1 MSNSTRLS
9 ANLGQVLVIDD
20 EQSVRQSFCQTLSLE
35 GYDGLDFENPLEALA
50 LCNEQWMGVLVCDLR
65 MPKMDGLAVLEAVQV
80 IDPEIPIILF
90 SAHADIAVAIKAI
103 RSGAYEFL
111 EKTDDPQIQMDA
123 IKRAWQTRKLVLEN
137 RALRLS
143 LTEKHEIEH
152 RLLGHS
158 AVMQGVRQSV
168 LQLAQLDLDLIINGA
183 TGTGKEV
190 VARCLHDFSSRMTR
204 PFVALNCGAL
214 AESMIESELFGH
226 EAGAFTG
233 AQKRRVGKLEYANGG
248 TVFLDEVESMPAHLQ
263 VRLLRVVQE
272 RCLERVGGNELI
284 HLDVR
289 IIAAS
294 KVDLR
299 QLANVGE
306 FREDLYY
313 RLNVTSIELPSIADR
328 KSDIGLLFR
337 HFAELAAQK
346 YNLPCPVLNA
356 EQIHYLHTRD
366 WHGNVR
372 EISNEAERWALGLS
386 LNNLGLNHLDSA
398 PTKTIQGGLE
408 EQMEQFEKGVIET
421 ALMQNKGH
429 LERTA
434 SALNI
439 PRKKLYLRMRKYL
452 IDKS

>member
-1 MSNSTRLS
+1 MSN
-9 ANLGQVLVIDD
+9 AMFLGQVLVIDD

-35 GYDGLDFENPLEALA
+35 GYESLDFEHPKEALA
-50 LCNEQWMGVLVCDLR
+50 LCNEQWMGVIVCDLR
-65 MPKMDGLAVLEAVQV
+65 MPKMDGLSVLEAVQT

-90 SAHADIAVAIKAI
+90 SAHADITVAITAI
-103 RSGAYEFL
+103 RAGAYEFL
-111 EKTDDPQIQMDA
+111 EKTDDPQKQMDT
-123 IKRAWQTRKLVLEN
+123 IKRAWQKRQLVLEN
-137 RALRLS
+137 RALRLC

-158 AVMQGVRQSV
+158 AVMKDIRQSV
-168 LQLAQLDLDLIINGA
+168 LQLAQLDVDLIINGA

-190 VARCLHDFSSRMTR
+190 VARCLHDFSNRVKR

-248 TVFLDEVESMPAHLQ
+248 TIFLDEVESMPPHLQ

-272 RCLERVGGNELI
+272 RCLERLGGNELI

-299 QLANVGE
+299 QAADCGD

-313 RLNVTSIELPSIADR
+313 RLNVTSIDLPTMAQR
-328 KSDIGLLFR
+328 KEDIGLLFG
-337 HFAELAAQK
+337 HFAGLAAQK
-346 YNLPCPVLNA
+346 YNQPAPTIGA
-356 EQIHYLHTRD
+356 EQLRYLQARN

-372 EISNEAERWALGLS
+372 EISNEAERWALGL
-386 LNNLGLNHLDSA
+386 NLHPSGYAAKALE
-398 PTKTIQGGLE
+398 GGLD
-408 EQMEQFEKGVIET
+408 EQMDEFEKGVIEM
-421 ALMQNKGH
+421 ALLQNQGH

-434 SALNI
+434 TALNI
-439 PRKKLYLRMRKYL
+439 PRKKLYLRMRKHQ
-452 IDKS
+452 INKT

>member
-1 MSNSTRLS
+1 MSNATF
-9 ANLGQVLVIDD
+9 LGQVLVIDD

-35 GYDGLDFENPLEALA
+35 GYQGLDFEHPLEALA
-50 LCNEQWMGVLVCDLR
+50 LCNEQWMGVIVCDLR
-65 MPKMDGLAVLEAVQV
+65 MPKMDGLSVLEAVQA

-90 SAHADIAVAIKAI
+90 SAHADISVAITAI

-111 EKTDDPQIQMDA
+111 EKTDDPQTQMDT
-123 IKRAWQTRKLVLEN
+123 INRAWQKRQLVLEN
-137 RALRLS
+137 RALRLC
-143 LTEKHEIEH
+143 LAEKHEIEH

-158 AVMQGVRQSV
+158 AVMQNIRQSV
-168 LQLAQLDLDLIINGA
+168 LQLAQLDVDLIINGA

-190 VARCLHDFSSRMTR
+190 VAHCLHDFSGRAKR

-233 AQKRRVGKLEYANGG
+233 AQKRRIGKLEYANGG
-248 TVFLDEVESMPAHLQ
+248 TVFLDEVESMPPHLQ

-294 KVDLR
+294 KLDLR
-299 QLANVGE
+299 QAADAGD

-313 RLNVTSIELPSIADR
+313 RLNVTSIELPSMAER
-328 KSDIGLLFR
+328 KEDVGLLFR
-337 HFAELAAQK
+337 HFGELAAQK
-346 YNLPCPVLNA
+346 YNLPCPTLEPA
-356 EQIHYLHTRD
+356 QLHSLQARN

-372 EISNEAERWALGLS
+372 EISNEAERWALGLTFA
-386 LNNLGLNHLDSA
+386 LPELAGKG
-398 PTKTIQGGLE
+398 PEGGLG
-408 EQMEQFEKGVIET
+408 EQMDQFERGVIET
-421 ALMQNKGH
+421 ALLQNHGH

-434 SALNI
+434 EALNI
-439 PRKKLYLRMRKYL
+439 PRKKLYLRMKKYQL
-452 IDKS
+452 NKP

>member
-1 MSNSTRLS
+1 MSNATF
-9 ANLGQVLVIDD
+9 LGQVLVIDD

-35 GYDGLDFENPLEALA
+35 GYESLDFEHPKEALA
-50 LCNEQWMGVLVCDLR
+50 LCNEQWMGVIVCDLR
-65 MPKMDGLAVLEAVQV
+65 MPKMDGLSVLEAVQA

-90 SAHADIAVAIKAI
+90 SAHADITVAITAI

-111 EKTDDPQIQMDA
+111 EKTDDPQKQMDT
-123 IKRAWQTRKLVLEN
+123 IKRAWQKRQLVLEN

-143 LTEKHEIEH
+143 LAEKHEIEH

-158 AVMQGVRQSV
+158 AVMKNIRQSV
-168 LQLAQLDLDLIINGA
+168 LQLAQLDVDLIINGA

-190 VARCLHDFSSRMTR
+190 VARCLHDFSSRVKR

-214 AESMIESELFGH
+214 AESMIECELFGH

-233 AQKRRVGKLEYANGG
+233 AQKRRVGRLEYANGG
-248 TVFLDEVESMPAHLQ
+248 TIFLDEVESMPQHLQ

-294 KVDLR
+294 KIDLR
-299 QLANVGE
+299 QAADSGD

-313 RLNVTSIELPSIADR
+313 RLNVTSIELPTMAQR
-328 KSDIGLLFR
+328 KEDIGLLFG

-346 YNLPCPVLNA
+346 YNQPSPTLDA
-356 EQIHYLHTRD
+356 EQLQYLQARD

-372 EISNEAERWALGLS
+372 EISNEAERWALGLNM
-386 LNNLGLNHLDSA
+386 NNAFHA
-398 PTKTIQGGLE
+398 TKALEGGLD
-408 EQMEQFEKGVIET
+408 EQMDQFEKGIIEM
-421 ALMQNKGH
+421 ALLQNEGH

-434 SALNI
+434 AALDI
-439 PRKKLYLRMRKYL
+439 PRKKLYLRMKKHRVNKA
-452 IDKS
+452 

>member
-1 MSNSTRLS
+1 MSHGPF
-9 ANLGQVLVIDD
+9 LGQVLVIDD

-35 GYDGLDFENPLEALA
+35 GYQSLDFEHPMEALA
-50 LCNEQWMGVLVCDLR
+50 LCSERWMGVIVCDLR
-65 MPKMDGLAVLEAVQV
+65 MPKMDGLSVLEAVQT

-90 SAHADIAVAIKAI
+90 SAHADIAVAITAI

-111 EKTDDPQIQMDA
+111 EKTDDPQKQMDT
-123 IKRAWQTRKLVLEN
+123 INRAWQKRQLVLEN

-158 AVMQGVRQSV
+158 PVMQNIRQSV
-168 LQLAQLDLDLIINGA
+168 LQLAQLDVDIIINGA

-190 VARCLHDFSSRMTR
+190 VARCLHDFSSRAKQ

-233 AQKRRVGKLEYANGG
+233 AQKRRVGKFEYANGG
-248 TVFLDEVESMPAHLQ
+248 TIFLDEVESMPPHLQ

-272 RCLERVGGNELI
+272 RCLERVGGNQLI
-284 HLDVR
+284 PLDVR

-294 KVDLR
+294 KLDLR
-299 QLANVGE
+299 LAADAGS

-313 RLNVTSIELPSIADR
+313 RLNVTSIDLPAMADR
-328 KSDIGLLFR
+328 KADVGLLFR
-337 HFAELAAQK
+337 HFSELAAQK
-346 YNLPCPVLNA
+346 YNLPCPPLEA
-356 EQIHYLHTRD
+356 QLLHQLQTRS

-386 LNNLGLNHLDSA
+386 FNHPGVMPSK
-398 PTKTIQGGLE
+398 PIEGGLD
-408 EQMEQFEKGVIET
+408 EQVDQFEKEIIET
-421 ALMQNKGH
+421 ALLQNQGH
-429 LERTA
+429 LEQTA
-434 SALNI
+434 AALNI
-439 PRKKLYLRMRKYL
+439 PRKKLYLRMKKHQ
-452 IDKS
+452 IDKF

>member
-1 MSNSTRLS
+1 MNNATF
-9 ANLGQVLVIDD
+9 LGQVLVIDD
-20 EQSVRQSFCQTLSLE
+20 EKSVRQSFCQTLSLD
-35 GYDGLDFENPLEALA
+35 GYNGLDFEHPMDALA
-50 LCNEQWMGVLVCDLR
+50 LCNDQWMGVIVCDLR
-65 MPKMDGLAVLEAVQV
+65 MPKMDGLAVLEAVKA
-80 IDPEIPIILF
+80 IDPDIPVILF

-111 EKTDDPQIQMDA
+111 EKTDDPQQQMDT
-123 IKRAWQTRKLVLEN
+123 IKRAWQNRQLVLEN

-158 AVMQGVRQSV
+158 EVMENIRQSV

-190 VARCLHDFSSRMTR
+190 VARCLHDFSSRVKR

-233 AQKRRVGKLEYANGG
+233 AQKRRIGKLEYANGG
-248 TVFLDEVESMPAHLQ
+248 TIFLDEVESMPPHLQ

-272 RCLERVGGNELI
+272 RCLERVGGNELVQ
-284 HLDVR
+284 LDVR

-299 QLANVGE
+299 QAADVGD

-313 RLNVTSIELPSIADR
+313 RLNVTNIDLPSIAER
-328 KSDIGLLFR
+328 KADIGLLFM
-337 HFAELAAQK
+337 HFAEISAQK
-346 YNLPCPVLNA
+346 YNLPCPTLDGEQLRHLN
-356 EQIHYLHTRD
+356 TRD
-366 WHGNVR
+366 WPGNVR
-372 EISNEAERWALGLS
+372 EINNEAERWALGLS
-386 LNNLGLNHLDSA
+386 LINSGAKSA
-398 PTKTIQGGLE
+398 PLLDGCLD
-408 EQMEQFEKGVIET
+408 EQIDQFEKSVIEA
-421 ALMQNKGH
+421 ALSQNHGH
-429 LERTA
+429 LEHTA
-434 SALNI
+434 AALNI
-439 PRKKLYLRMRKYL
+439 PRKKLYLRMKKHQ
-452 IDKS
+452 IDKA

>member
-1 MSNSTRLS
+1 MSHGPF
-9 ANLGQVLVIDD
+9 LGQVLVIDD

-35 GYDGLDFENPLEALA
+35 GYQTLDFEHPMEALA
-50 LCNEQWMGVLVCDLR
+50 LCNERWMGVIVCDLR
-65 MPKMDGLAVLEAVQV
+65 MPKMDGLSVLEAVQT

-90 SAHADIAVAIKAI
+90 SAHADIAVAITAI

-111 EKTDDPQIQMDA
+111 EKTDDPQKQMDT
-123 IKRAWQTRKLVLEN
+123 ITRAWQKRQLVLEH

-158 AVMQGVRQSV
+158 PVMKNIRQSV
-168 LQLAQLDLDLIINGA
+168 LQLAQLDVDLIINGA

-190 VARCLHDFSSRMTR
+190 VARCLHDFSSRAKQ

-233 AQKRRVGKLEYANGG
+233 AQKRRVGKFEYANGG
-248 TVFLDEVESMPAHLQ
+248 TIFLDEVESMPPHLQ

-272 RCLERVGGNELI
+272 RCLERVGGNQLI
-284 HLDVR
+284 PLDVR

-294 KVDLR
+294 KLDLR
-299 QLANVGE
+299 LAADAGS

-313 RLNVTSIELPSIADR
+313 RLNVTSINLPAMADR
-328 KSDIGLLFR
+328 KADVALLFR
-337 HFAELAAQK
+337 HFSELAAQK
-346 YNLPCPVLNA
+346 YNLPCPPL
-356 EQIHYLHTRD
+356 EPQLLHQLQTRS

-372 EISNEAERWALGLS
+372 EISNEAERWVLGLS
-386 LNNLGLNHLDSA
+386 FNHPGSM
-398 PTKTIQGGLE
+398 PSKPIEGGLD
-408 EQMEQFEKGVIET
+408 EQVDQFEKVIIET
-421 ALMQNKGH
+421 ALLQNQGH
-429 LERTA
+429 LEQTA
-434 SALNI
+434 AALNI
-439 PRKKLYLRMRKYL
+439 PRKKLYLRMKKHQ
-452 IDKS
+452 IDKFLQ

>member
-1 MSNSTRLS
+1 MSQTPF
-9 ANLGQVLVIDD
+9 LGQVLVIDD

-35 GYDGLDFENPLEALA
+35 GYQSLDFEHPMEALR
-50 LCNEQWMGVLVCDLR
+50 LCNEQWMGVIVCDLR
-65 MPKMDGLAVLEAVQV
+65 MPKMDGLSVLEAVQA

-90 SAHADIAVAIKAI
+90 SAQADITVAIKAI

-111 EKTDDPQIQMDA
+111 EKTDDPQKQMDT
-123 IKRAWQTRKLVLEN
+123 INRAWQKRLLVLEN
-137 RALRLS
+137 RVLRLS

-158 AVMQGVRQSV
+158 PVMQSIRQSV
-168 LQLAQLDLDLIINGA
+168 LQLAQLDVDLIVNGA

-190 VARCLHDFSSRMTR
+190 VARCLHDFSSRAKQ

-248 TVFLDEVESMPAHLQ
+248 TIFLDEVESMPSHLQ

-272 RCLERVGGNELI
+272 RCLERVGGNQLI

-299 QLANVGE
+299 LAADAE
-306 FREDLYY
+306 SFREDLYY
-313 RLNVTSIELPSIADR
+313 RLNVTSIELPTMAQR
-328 KSDIGLLFR
+328 KQDVGLLFR

-346 YNLPCPVLNA
+346 YKLTCPKLDA
-356 EQIHYLHTRD
+356 ELLHQLQERN

-372 EISNEAERWALGLS
+372 EISNEAERWALGVGFNHTVIEPSKL
-386 LNNLGLNHLDSA
+386 LVKGLN
-398 PTKTIQGGLE
+398 
-408 EQMEQFEKGVIET
+408 EQMDQFEKGIIES
-421 ALMQNKGH
+421 ALMHNQGH
-429 LERTA
+429 LEHTA
-434 SALNI
+434 AALHI
-439 PRKKLYLRMRKYL
+439 PRKKLYLRMKKHQVL
-452 IDKS
+452 KP